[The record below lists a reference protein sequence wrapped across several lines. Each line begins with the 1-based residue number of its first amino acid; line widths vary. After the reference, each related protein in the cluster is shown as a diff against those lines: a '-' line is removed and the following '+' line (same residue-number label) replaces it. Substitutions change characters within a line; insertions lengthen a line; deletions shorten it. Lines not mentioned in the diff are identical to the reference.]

1 MPSGILKA
9 MSASP
14 GDYNLTFE
22 RFSHVNLI
30 CLDDE
35 VALDH
40 MLAKRKNTYGVTN
53 SHIKG

>member
-22 RFSHVNLI
+22 RFPHVNLI

-40 MLAKRKNTYGVTN
+40 MLAKRKNTYVVTN
-53 SHIKG
+53 SHIKD